1 MSRDKKLEIFERLGE
16 GIADLVPEL
25 EPRRR
30 GGAYEVDCPEC
41 GEKRRAYLYLPNNA
55 HPAPRIVCNRGSCG
69 YRSSL
74 LDYIMG
80 RDRLSFGEA
89 LSMLG
94 KLAGVETSWKPEDE
108 AAWKLKHEE
117 KETLE
122 RIADFFERTLW
133 SPEGGETLDYL
144 RNRGYSDEEIKA
156 MGLGCFPGAGK
167 TLSFLGEIQG
177 GTPEALSYAIT
188 GGGSRGDYK
197 LVFPYRAPDGT
208 ISTFLGRLTRPLQE
222 GEKEADKYKPLG
234 EYAGVK
240 AAPFGAHALRGDAA
254 ILVEGQLDALA
265 AGAAGIAN
273 VVSLGGSNLVDGQLD
288 ALRRK
293 GIKKLILCLDGDE
306 AGKKGAEA
314 IVRKTL
320 GEDFSVFVAEIEGA
334 KDPDELIRTRGADAL
349 RKTLEQAGADGRG
362 IKWLLR
368 RIAGKHDLTT
378 DMGRTDAFKD
388 MEALIRGLRHP
399 LDVKEA
405 TGIMGEALELDPWDL
420 EPFLETARERAERD
434 ALARE
439 LEKTLRQAGEKVKDE
454 PEEALSLLR
463 GRIET
468 EDRRN
473 REGLAENLFPDFSMD
488 HLVSCLT
495 RAGDGLSTGFKEL
508 DKRLRI
514 PRGAITLIAGRPGH
528 GKTRTLLNLLRRQME
543 MEPGKRYVFA
553 SYEEDAHVIIT
564 KLLISM
570 ARAELGENRQ
580 GYIGAY
586 MKYLRGAYIPRPDDL
601 SIIDGESIMG
611 KVETAWKTLRSAL
624 ESKRLI
630 VAYRPGDAREL
641 GDSIRALSEKY
652 GDELGAV
659 FVDYMQLLPLPE
671 GESISSAYQKVQA
684 ASGIMRDAAVKTN
697 LPIIC
702 GAQLNRASSKSDTGQ
717 KKGKFNLA
725 NVLRPEYLREAGD
738 LEQDANLAIGVY
750 DAAAG
755 LKEQDG
761 ADEGNIAPFSML
773 TMKNRNGSTGETFG
787 LDVAPEF
794 WRLDDEEQAPGIE
807 GDLREKIG
815 LPPKKNGSRVDAGAA
830 DRAKFQQ
837 DHAAG
842 YEMNASTGKRWGD

>member
-1 MSRDKKLEIFERLGE
+1 
-16 GIADLVPEL
+16 
-25 EPRRR
+25 
-30 GGAYEVDCPEC
+30 
-41 GEKRRAYLYLPNNA
+41 
-55 HPAPRIVCNRGSCG
+55 
-69 YRSSL
+69 
-74 LDYIMG
+74 
-80 RDRLSFGEA
+80 
-89 LSMLG
+89 
-94 KLAGVETSWKPEDE
+94 
-108 AAWKLKHEE
+108 
-117 KETLE
+117 
-122 RIADFFERTLW
+122 
-133 SPEGGETLDYL
+133 
-144 RNRGYSDEEIKA
+144 
-156 MGLGCFPGAGK
+156 
-167 TLSFLGEIQG
+167 
-177 GTPEALSYAIT
+177 
-188 GGGSRGDYK
+188 
-197 LVFPYRAPDGT
+197 
-208 ISTFLGRLTRPLQE
+208 
-222 GEKEADKYKPLG
+222 
-234 EYAGVK
+234 
-240 AAPFGAHALRGDAA
+240 
-254 ILVEGQLDALA
+254 
-265 AGAAGIAN
+265 
-273 VVSLGGSNLVDGQLD
+273 
-288 ALRRK
+288 
-293 GIKKLILCLDGDE
+293 
-306 AGKKGAEA
+306 
-314 IVRKTL
+314 
-320 GEDFSVFVAEIEGA
+320 
-334 KDPDELIRTRGADAL
+334 
-349 RKTLEQAGADGRG
+349 
-362 IKWLLR
+362 
-368 RIAGKHDLTT
+368 
-378 DMGRTDAFKD
+378 

-488 HLVSCLT
+488 HLVSCLS

-830 DRAKFQQ
+830 DRAKFQR

>member
-1 MSRDKKLEIFERLGE
+1 MSSKKLEIFERLGD
-16 GIADLVPEL
+16 GIAVLVPEL

-30 GGAYEVDCPEC
+30 GGAYYEVDCPEC
-41 GEKRRAYLYLPNNA
+41 GEKRRAYLYLPNNT
-55 HPAPRIVCNRGSCG
+55 HPAPRIVCNRGSCA

-80 RDRLSFGEA
+80 RDHLSFGEA

-133 SPEGGETLDYL
+133 SPEGRETLDYL
-144 RNRGYSDEEIKA
+144 RNRGYSDEQIKA

-167 TLSFLGEIQG
+167 TLSFLKKIQG
-177 GTPEALSYAIT
+177 GTPKALSYAIT

-468 EDRRN
+468 EDRKQRDAI
-473 REGLAENLFPDFSMD
+473 AEAAFPDFSMD
-488 HLVSCLT
+488 HLVSCLS
-495 RAGDGLSTGFKEL
+495 RAGEGLRTGFREL

-514 PRGAITLIAGRPGH
+514 PRGAITLVAGRPSH
-528 GKTRTLLNLLRRQME
+528 GKTMVLLNLLRKQME
-543 MEPGKRYVFA
+543 LEPEKRHVFA
-553 SYEEDAHVIIT
+553 SYEEDAHWIIS
-564 KLLISM
+564 KLFVSM
-570 ARAELGENRQ
+570 ANIMLGEEGKDYQLPEYQKIIR
-580 GYIGAY
+580 GD
-586 MKYLRGAYIPRPDDL
+586 YLFSSSDKRH
-601 SIIDGESIMG
+601 IDRINKTWE
-611 KVETAWKTLRSAL
+611 TLRNAL

-630 VAYRPGDAREL
+630 VAYRPGDARQL
-641 GDSIRALSEKY
+641 GSALRGLRSRY
-652 GDELGAV
+652 GDELGSV
-659 FVDYMQLLPLPE
+659 FLDYMQIVPPPE
-671 GESISSAYQKVQA
+671 DLKAASAYQRVQSV
-684 ASGIMRDAAVKTN
+684 SGIIRDTAVEED
-697 LPIIC
+697 LPLIA
-702 GAQLNRASSKSDTGQ
+702 GAQINRKAMEKASSAKHLTL
-717 KKGKFNLA
+717 NH
-725 NVLRPEYLREAGD
+725 VLRPEFLREAGD
-738 LEQDANLAIGVY
+738 LEQDANLILGLYNAVAGQREE
-750 DAAAG
+750 AAAD
-755 LKEQDG
+755 DG
-761 ADEGNIAPFSML
+761 KIPDFSL
-773 TMKNRNGSTGETFG
+773 SVLKNRNGRVGGEPVS
-787 LDVAPEF
+787 LRYDRPL
-794 WRLDDEEQAPGIE
+794 WRLDDEPEEEEPDVSPVYEKWGIKE
-807 GDLREKIG
+807 RTNDE
-815 LPPKKNGSRVDAGAA
+815 
-830 DRAKFQQ
+830 
-837 DHAAG
+837 
-842 YEMNASTGKRWGD
+842 